1 MTQSDQDERT
11 RYLERKVNVLQRLAE
26 ISVVLNSTFELEPL
40 LTYLMDAAAAITD
53 TEAASVLLWDD
64 HTHEL
69 RFAATTTQQSGLDL
83 IGKSVPLQG
92 SLAGTSFLDGKV
104 VQVDDALHDPRHY
117 NKLDEEKQFE
127 TRSLLIV
134 PMSLNDKVIGV
145 LEVVNKRT
153 LPWTEDDRDHLSVL
167 TAQASVAIGTMQ
179 MVSALQ
185 KANQELSELD
195 KLKNDFIAIASH
207 ELRTPLAVIL
217 GYASFL
223 KEGTEGKLSQ
233 HAEKVMESGLQLRHI
248 IEDLMNLRYLQQ
260 NSAELNYDAVLLST
274 VINDAIEDVQ
284 HMAEASGHKLVID
297 LPQGVMVRV
306 DRIRTAMSL
315 TNILNN
321 AIRFTNPG
329 GIIRVEGEVHGDE
342 EVWVKMSDNGMGLDA
357 DKLERIFEKFYQVE
371 DHMTRVHGGLGIGL
385 SITRALVE
393 AQGGRVWAESAGLGQ
408 GSCFTL
414 TLPLVGAQ
422 PAVTQSWHF
431 VSRYRI
437 VETPHWFGVRSGFG
451 AE

>member
-1 MTQSDQDERT
+1 MTQSDQPERS

-26 ISVVLNSTFELEPL
+26 ISVVLNSTIELEAL
-40 LTYLMDAAAAITD
+40 LTYLMDAAAAIAD
-53 TEAASVLLWDD
+53 TEGASVLLWDD

-69 RFAATTTQQSGLDL
+69 RFAATTTFQSGLEL

-92 SLAGTSFLDGKV
+92 SLAGTCFLEGQV

-167 TAQASVAIGTMQ
+167 TAQAAVAIGTVQ

-223 KEGTEGKLSQ
+223 KDEAQGKLSQ
-233 HAEKVMESGLQLRHI
+233 HADKVMESGLQLRRI

-260 NSAELNYDAVLLST
+260 SSSELRYEDVLLST
-274 VINDAIEDVQ
+274 VIDDAVQ
-284 HMAEASGHKLVID
+284 EVHNLIEASGHTLTVNTPTGAVIH
-297 LPQGVMVRV
+297 V
-306 DRIRTAMSL
+306 DRIRTAMAL

-321 AIRFTNPG
+321 AVRFTQPG
-329 GIIRVEGEVHGDE
+329 GTIRIEAEVHPE
-342 EVWVKMSDNGMGLDA
+342 NEAWVKISDNGIGLDA
-357 DKLERIFEKFYQVE
+357 DKIERIFEKFYQVE
-371 DHMTRVHGGLGIGL
+371 DHMTRIHGGLGIGL

-393 AQGGRVWAESAGLGQ
+393 AQRGRVWAESAGLGQ
-408 GSCFTL
+408 GTSFTL
-414 TLPLVGAQ
+414 TLPLAGGN
-422 PAVTQSWHF
+422 QS
-431 VSRYRI
+431 
-437 VETPHWFGVRSGFG
+437 
-451 AE
+451 

>member
-1 MTQSDQDERT
+1 MTQTEQTERT

-53 TEAASVLLWDD
+53 TEGASVLLWDD

-69 RFAATTTQQSGLDL
+69 RFAATTTFQSGLEL

-92 SLAGTSFLDGKV
+92 SLAGTCFLEGQV

-145 LEVVNKRT
+145 LEVVNKRA

-167 TAQASVAIGTMQ
+167 TAQAAVAIGTVQ
-179 MVSALQ
+179 MVGALQ

-223 KEGTEGKLSQ
+223 KDEAHGKLSQ
-233 HAEKVMESGLQLRHI
+233 HADKVMESGLQLRRI

-260 NSAELNYDAVLLST
+260 SSSELRYEDVMLSTIIDDAVQEVHNL
-274 VINDAIEDVQ
+274 I
-284 HMAEASGHKLVID
+284 EASGHTLTVNTPTGAVIH
-297 LPQGVMVRV
+297 V
-306 DRIRTAMSL
+306 DRIRTAMAL

-321 AIRFTNPG
+321 AVRFTQPG
-329 GIIRVEGEVHGDE
+329 GTIRIEAEVHPE
-342 EVWVKMSDNGMGLDA
+342 NEAWVKISDNGIGLEA
-357 DKLERIFEKFYQVE
+357 DKIERIFEKFYQVE
-371 DHMTRVHGGLGIGL
+371 DHMTRIHGGLGIGL

-393 AQGGRVWAESAGLGQ
+393 AQRGRVWAESAGLGQ
-408 GSCFTL
+408 GTIFTL
-414 TLPLVGAQ
+414 TLPLTGGN
-422 PAVTQSWHF
+422 QS
-431 VSRYRI
+431 
-437 VETPHWFGVRSGFG
+437 
-451 AE
+451 

>member
-1 MTQSDQDERT
+1 MTQTEPGERT

-69 RFAATTTQQSGLDL
+69 RFAATTTLQSGLAL

-92 SLAGTSFLDGKV
+92 SLAGTCFLEGQV

-134 PMSLNDKVIGV
+134 PMWLNDKVIGV

-167 TAQASVAIGTMQ
+167 TAQAAVAIGTVQ

-223 KEGTEGKLSQ
+223 KDEAQGKLSQ
-233 HAEKVMESGLQLRHI
+233 HADKVMESGLQLRRI

-260 NSAELNYDAVLLST
+260 SSSELKYDDVLLST
-274 VINDAIEDVQ
+274 VVKDAVEDVQ
-284 HMAEASGHKLVID
+284 NLVEASGHTLTIN
-297 LPQGVMVRV
+297 LPQGAIVRV
-306 DRIRTAMSL
+306 DRIRTTMAL

-321 AIRFTNPG
+321 AVRFTNPG
-329 GIIRVEGEVHGDE
+329 GTIRVEAEVRAE
-342 EVWVKMSDNGMGLDA
+342 NEVLVKISDNGIGLEA
-357 DKLERIFEKFYQVE
+357 DQIERIFEKFYQVE
-371 DHMTRVHGGLGIGL
+371 DHMTRKHGGLGIGL

-408 GSCFTL
+408 GSSFTL
-414 TLPLVGAQ
+414 TLPTAGASQ
-422 PAVTQSWHF
+422 P
-431 VSRYRI
+431 
-437 VETPHWFGVRSGFG
+437 
-451 AE
+451 

>member
-1 MTQSDQDERT
+1 MTQTENMERT

-53 TEAASVLLWDD
+53 TEGASVLLWDD

-69 RFAATTTQQSGLDL
+69 RFAATTTFQSGLEL
-83 IGKSVPLQG
+83 TGKSVPLQG
-92 SLAGTSFLDGKV
+92 SLAGTSFLEGRV
-104 VQVDDALHDPRHY
+104 IQVDDAINDPRHY

-134 PMSLNDKVIGV
+134 PMLLNDKVIGV
-145 LEVVNKRT
+145 LEVVNKRS
-153 LPWTEDDRDHLSVL
+153 LPWTEDDRDHLGVL
-167 TAQASVAIGTMQ
+167 TAQAAVAIGTMR

-223 KEGTEGKLSQ
+223 KDETQGKLSQ
-233 HAEKVMESGLQLRHI
+233 HAEKVMESGLQLRYI
-248 IEDLMNLRYLQQ
+248 IENLMNLRYLQQ
-260 NSAELNYDAVLLST
+260 NAAELRFEDTSLSMIISEAV
-274 VINDAIEDVQ
+274 EDVRNL
-284 HMAEASGHKLVID
+284 ADASGQALTINR
-297 LPQGVMVRV
+297 LEGVTVHV
-306 DRIRTAMSL
+306 DSIRTAMAL
-315 TNILNN
+315 TNVLNN
-321 AIRFTNPG
+321 AVRFTQPG
-329 GIIRVEGEVHGDE
+329 GAIQLDSEMHDN
-342 EVWVKMSDNGMGLDA
+342 EVWIKISDNGIGLEA

-385 SITRALVE
+385 SISKVLVE
-393 AQGGRVWAESAGLGQ
+393 AQGGRIWAESPGLGQ
-408 GSCFTL
+408 GSSFTL
-414 TLPLVGAQ
+414 TLPLAN
-422 PAVTQSWHF
+422 VTQQ
-431 VSRYRI
+431 
-437 VETPHWFGVRSGFG
+437 
-451 AE
+451 